1 MQSLLIHNADC
12 IATFDH
18 LEPAR
23 GRELHNASLFA
34 RGHTIE
40 WIGPADQLPPA
51 LRGEAHETIDARGHL
66 VVPGLVNTHH
76 HMYQSLTRAI
86 PGVQNAELFG
96 WLRGLYPIW
105 AGLTPEM
112 VRVSTQVAM
121 AELLLSGC
129 TTSSDHLYIYPN
141 GVRLEDSI
149 EGAQAIGM
157 RFVATRGSMSVGAS
171 AGGLPPDSV
180 VEKEDAILKDSQRL
194 IETWHDA
201 GHGAML
207 QVALAPCSPFSVSPA
222 LMKES
227 AALARSFTGHGV
239 RLHTHLAENDHDIAY
254 SREKFGRTPV
264 QYAQDLGWLGD
275 DVWHA
280 HCVKLDDEG
289 ISLFAASRTGVAHCP
304 CSNMRLA
311 SGIAPIRRML
321 DAGVPVGL
329 GVDGSASND
338 GAHMVNEA
346 RQALLLARVGRAL
359 RPPETRDGKTFFGCD
374 LGPAEMTARDALH
387 TATRG
392 GARVLGRQDIGH
404 LAPGMCADFA
414 LFDLRTL
421 GFAGGAVHD
430 PVASLLL
437 CASPMATHTVVNGRV
452 VVRDGQLT
460 TVDLGPLIESH
471 NRLAVYLAEAAI
483 TS

>member
-1 MQSLLIHNADC
+1 MGTLLIRNAQC
-12 IATFDH
+12 VATFDDQ
-18 LEPAR
+18 R
-23 GRELHNASLFA
+23 SELRDASILI
-34 RGHTIE
+34 RGHVIE
-40 WIGPADQLPPA
+40 AIGPAANLPQDA
-51 LRGEAHETIDARGHL
+51 DEVIDAGGHL

-86 PGVQNAELFG
+86 PGVQDAELFS

-112 VRVSTQVAM
+112 VQVSTQLAM

-129 TTSSDHLYIYPN
+129 TTSSDHLYTYPN
-141 GVRLEDSI
+141 GVRLDDSI
-149 EGAQAIGM
+149 EAAQAIGM
-157 RFVATRGSMSVGAS
+157 RFVASRGSMSVGAS
-171 AGGLPPDSV
+171 QGGLPPDRV
-180 VEKEDAILKDSQRL
+180 VEREDAILKDTQRL

-201 GHGAML
+201 SHGAMVN
-207 QVALAPCSPFSVSPA
+207 VAVAPCSPFSVSRD
-222 LMKES
+222 LMRES
-227 AALARSFTGHGV
+227 ALLARSFGV

-254 SREKFGRTPV
+254 SREKFNCTPAE
-264 QYAQDLGWLGD
+264 YAQDLGWLGH

-280 HCVKLDDEG
+280 HCVKLDEAG
-289 ISLFAASRTGVAHCP
+289 IGLFAKTRTGVAHCP

-359 RPPETRDGKTFFGCD
+359 EPFGCD
-374 LGPAEMTARDALH
+374 HGPAEMTARNALEI
-387 TATRG
+387 ATRG
-392 GARVLGRQDIGH
+392 GAQVLGRSDIGH
-404 LAPGMCADFA
+404 LAPGMCADIA

-421 GFAGGAVHD
+421 NFAGGAVHD

-437 CASPMATHTVVNGRV
+437 CASPNAAYTVVNGRV
-452 VVRDGQLT
+452 VVREGRLAT
-460 TVDLGPLIESH
+460 LELGPLVERH
-471 NRLAVYLAEAAI
+471 NRLALQLAQAAR
-483 TS
+483 